1 MNNKIRITTIVL
13 FAVFLFISCGGG
25 GENKKIKIAYAN
37 WSEGIAMTY
46 MVRTIL
52 QEQGYDVELL
62 NADLAPI
69 FTSLSRKKADVFMD
83 VWLPVTMNDYIAQY
97 GDKLEIIGEVY
108 DEARIGLVVPEY
120 VTVNSIDELNAQKD
134 RFGSKIIGIDAGAGI
149 MRATDSAIENY
160 GLDYKLMTSSGP
172 AMTASLKKAIDR
184 NEWIVVTGWTP
195 HWMFDRFKLK
205 ILEDPKKAYGAAE
218 KIYTVA
224 WRGFSE
230 KNPFVARFFKNIRL
244 TDEEISSLMT
254 AMEETEKT
262 EKEAARQ
269 WVSEHRELVD
279 SWIPVQSA
287 L

>member
-1 MNNKIRITTIVL
+1 
-13 FAVFLFISCGGG
+13 
-25 GENKKIKIAYAN
+25 
-37 WSEGIAMTY
+37 
-46 MVRTIL
+46 
-52 QEQGYDVELL
+52 
-62 NADLAPI
+62 
-69 FTSLSRKKADVFMD
+69 
-83 VWLPVTMNDYIAQY
+83 
-97 GDKLEIIGEVY
+97 
-108 DEARIGLVVPEY
+108 
-120 VTVNSIDELNAQKD
+120 
-134 RFGSKIIGIDAGAGI
+134 
-149 MRATDSAIENY
+149 
-160 GLDYKLMTSSGP
+160 MTSSGP

-195 HWMFDRFKLK
+195 HWWFDRFKLK

-279 SWIPVQSA
+279 SWIPVQSQ
-287 L
+287 

>member
-1 MNNKIRITTIVL
+1 MNNKIRIITIVL

-184 NEWIVVTGWTP
+184 NEGWTP

-279 SWIPVQSA
+279 SWIPVQSQ
-287 L
+287 

>member
-1 MNNKIRITTIVL
+1 MNNKIRIITIVL

-230 KNPFVARFFKNIRL
+230 KNPFVA
-244 TDEEISSLMT
+244 
-254 AMEETEKT
+254 A
-262 EKEAARQ
+262 
-269 WVSEHRELVD
+269 V
-279 SWIPVQSA
+279 
-287 L
+287 

>member
-1 MNNKIRITTIVL
+1 MNNKIRIITIVL

-254 AMEETEKT
+254 AMEETEK
-262 EKEAARQ
+262 KAARQ

-279 SWIPVQSA
+279 SWIPVQSQ
-287 L
+287 

>member
-1 MNNKIRITTIVL
+1 MNNKIRIITIVL

-134 RFGSKIIGIDAGAGI
+134 RFGSKIIGIDAEAGI

-279 SWIPVQSA
+279 SWIPVQSQ
-287 L
+287 